1 VRIQG
6 EEVGSGFRKVEVNL
20 IMKNNIEMD
29 QTCEM
34 NEVNAE
40 NMMNEMNRMNEK
52 HMMTGQN
59 SMCERIRVIENVGM
73 NVIYSYTGNDR
84 MSEINGRYDVIDL
97 TPVKEMREMKQ
108 MKMTSYIYS
117 LDEEFRLDSGDERLD
132 LHDLHTSTD
141 YRGPITISRKVTH
154 RRGKKASKRAGRV
167 SVLLG
172 AFAMAL
178 GLTMAAPSAGA
189 QKLEQGV
196 RGEHVLQLQEQLSEL
211 GYFKAGLTGYYGS
224 ITKGAVRKFQQ
235 AQGLSADG
243 IAGPATLN
251 RLNKKAAAQ
260 GNTLRQL
267 AKLIHGEARGESF
280 EGQVAVGAV
289 VLNRVHSNAFP
300 SSIPKVIFQK
310 GQFTAIDDGQFNT
323 KPTQTSYQAARKALN
338 GTDPTNGALY
348 YYNPKIATSL
358 WSKSR
363 PTLLT
368 IGQHDFTR

>member
-1 VRIQG
+1 
-6 EEVGSGFRKVEVNL
+6 
-20 IMKNNIEMD
+20 MKNSIKMD
-29 QTCEM
+29 QTNTM
-34 NEVNAE
+34 AKKHKVSGTKSANELIRAYRLE
-40 NMMNEMNRMNEK
+40 LSKIAGNME
-52 HMMTGQN
+52 
-59 SMCERIRVIENVGM
+59 
-73 NVIYSYTGNDR
+73 
-84 MSEINGRYDVIDL
+84 
-97 TPVKEMREMKQ
+97 
-108 MKMTSYIYS
+108 
-117 LDEEFRLDSGDERLD
+117 
-132 LHDLHTSTD
+132 
-141 YRGPITISRKVTH
+141 PITVSRAVTH
-154 RRGKKASKRAGRV
+154 RRGKKAGKRAGRV
-167 SVLLG
+167 SLLLS
-172 AFAMAL
+172 AFAIAL

-196 RGEHVLQLQEQLSEL
+196 QSEHVLQLQEQLRDL

-224 ITKGAVRKFQQ
+224 ITKSAVRKFQQ

-251 RLNKKAAAQ
+251 RLNKKAKAE
-260 GNTLRQL
+260 GETLRQL

-289 VLNRVHSNAFP
+289 VLNRVQSNAFP
-300 SSIPKVIFQK
+300 SSIPQVIFQK

-323 KPTQTSYQAARKALN
+323 KPTATSYKAARKALN
-338 GTDPTNGALY
+338 GADPTNGALY

>member
-1 VRIQG
+1 M
-6 EEVGSGFRKVEVNL
+6 
-20 IMKNNIEMD
+20 MKNNFEKD

-34 NEVNAE
+34 NEVNVE
-40 NMMNEMNRMNEK
+40 NMMNEK
-52 HMMTGQN
+52 HMMSGQN
-59 SMCERIRVIENVGM
+59 SVCERIRVIENVGM

-260 GNTLRQL
+260 GNALRQL

>member
-1 VRIQG
+1 
-6 EEVGSGFRKVEVNL
+6 
-20 IMKNNIEMD
+20 MKNNIEMD
-29 QTCEM
+29 QTREM

-40 NMMNEMNRMNEK
+40 NMMNEKNRMNEK
-52 HMMTGQN
+52 YMMSGQN
-59 SMCERIRVIENVGM
+59 GVCEVIRVTDNVGM
-73 NVIYSYTGNDR
+73 NVMYSYNGNDKI
-84 MSEINGRYDVIDL
+84 SEINGRTDVIDL
-97 TPVKEMREMKQ
+97 TPVQEMREMKQ
-108 MKMTSYIYS
+108 MKMTSYMYS
-117 LDEEFRLDSGDERLD
+117 PDEEFRLDSGDERLD

-141 YRGPITISRKVTH
+141 YRGPITVSRKVTH
-154 RRGKKASKRAGRV
+154 RRGEKAGKRAGRV

-323 KPTQTSYQAARKALN
+323 KPTATSYKAARKALN
-338 GTDPTNGALY
+338 GADPTNGALY

>member
-1 VRIQG
+1 
-6 EEVGSGFRKVEVNL
+6 
-20 IMKNNIEMD
+20 MKNINEMD
-29 QTCEM
+29 QTYEM
-34 NEVNAE
+34 IEK
-40 NMMNEMNRMNEK
+40 NMMNEKNKMNEK
-52 HMMTGQN
+52 QMMSGQN
-59 SMCERIRVIENVGM
+59 SECELIRVIENAGM
-73 NVIYSYTGNDR
+73 NVMYSYNGNDR

-97 TPVKEMREMKQ
+97 TPVREMKEMNQ

-141 YRGPITISRKVTH
+141 HMEPINVSRKVTH
-154 RRGKKASKRAGRV
+154 RRGRKAGKRAGRV

-172 AFAMAL
+172 AFAMVL

-338 GTDPTNGALY
+338 GTDPTHGALY

>member
-1 VRIQG
+1 
-6 EEVGSGFRKVEVNL
+6 
-20 IMKNNIEMD
+20 
-29 QTCEM
+29 
-34 NEVNAE
+34 
-40 NMMNEMNRMNEK
+40 
-52 HMMTGQN
+52 
-59 SMCERIRVIENVGM
+59 
-73 NVIYSYTGNDR
+73 
-84 MSEINGRYDVIDL
+84 
-97 TPVKEMREMKQ
+97 
-108 MKMTSYIYS
+108 
-117 LDEEFRLDSGDERLD
+117 
-132 LHDLHTSTD
+132 
-141 YRGPITISRKVTH
+141 
-154 RRGKKASKRAGRV
+154 
-167 SVLLG
+167 
-172 AFAMAL
+172 MAL
-178 GLTMAAPSAGA
+178 GLTIAAPSAGA

-196 RGEHVLQLQEQLSEL
+196 RGEHVLQLQEQLNEL

-289 VLNRVHSNAFP
+289 VLNRVHSDVFP

-338 GTDPTNGALY
+338 GTDPTHGALY

>member
-1 VRIQG
+1 M
-6 EEVGSGFRKVEVNL
+6 
-20 IMKNNIEMD
+20 MKNKTEMD
-29 QTCEM
+29 QTREM
-34 NEVNAE
+34 NEKNT
-40 NMMNEMNRMNEK
+40 MNEK
-52 HMMTGQN
+52 HMMSEQH
-59 SMCERIRVIENVGM
+59 SVCEVVRVIENVGM
-73 NVIYSYTGNDR
+73 NVMYSYSGNDR
-84 MSEINGRYDVIDL
+84 MSEINRRYDVIDL
-97 TPVKEMREMKQ
+97 TPVEVMKDMKQ
-108 MKMTSYIYS
+108 MKVTSYIYS
-117 LDEEFRLDSGDERLD
+117 SDEELRFDSRDERLD
-132 LHDLHTSTD
+132 LHELHTSTD
-141 YRGPITISRKVTH
+141 HMEPITVSRKVTH
-154 RRGKKASKRAGRV
+154 RRGRKAGKRAGLV
-167 SVLLG
+167 SMFLG
-172 AFAMAL
+172 ACAMTL
-178 GLTMAAPSAGA
+178 GLTVAAPSAGA

-196 RGEHVLQLQEQLSEL
+196 RSEHVLQLQEQLSDL

-251 RLNKKAAAQ
+251 RLNKKAKAE
-260 GNTLRQL
+260 GETLRQL

-323 KPTQTSYQAARKALN
+323 KPTATSYKAARKALN
-338 GTDPTNGALY
+338 GVDPTHGALY
-348 YYNPKIATSL
+348 YYNPKIATSM

>member
-1 VRIQG
+1 
-6 EEVGSGFRKVEVNL
+6 
-20 IMKNNIEMD
+20 MKNINEMD

-34 NEVNAE
+34 IEK
-40 NMMNEMNRMNEK
+40 NMMNEKNKMNEK
-52 HMMTGQN
+52 QMMSGQN
-59 SMCERIRVIENVGM
+59 SVYELIRVIENVGM
-73 NVIYSYTGNDR
+73 NVMYSYNGNDR

-97 TPVKEMREMKQ
+97 TPIREMKEMNQ

-141 YRGPITISRKVTH
+141 HMEPINVSRKVTH
-154 RRGKKASKRAGRV
+154 RRGRKAGKRAGRV

-172 AFAMAL
+172 AFAMVL

-280 EGQVAVGAV
+280 EGKVAVGAV

-338 GTDPTNGALY
+338 GTDPTHGALY

>member
-1 VRIQG
+1 M
-6 EEVGSGFRKVEVNL
+6 
-20 IMKNNIEMD
+20 MKNKFEMD
-29 QTCEM
+29 QTYEM
-34 NEVNAE
+34 NAK
-40 NMMNEMNRMNEK
+40 NMMNEQNKMNEK
-52 HMMTGQN
+52 QMKSGQN
-59 SMCERIRVIENVGM
+59 SVCERIRVIEDGGINVM
-73 NVIYSYTGNDR
+73 YSYNGNDR

-97 TPVKEMREMKQ
+97 TPVKEMKQ

-117 LDEEFRLDSGDERLD
+117 HDEEFKLDHGDERLD

-141 YRGPITISRKVTH
+141 HMEPITVSRKVTH
-154 RRGKKASKRAGRV
+154 RRGRKAGKRAGRV

-196 RGEHVLQLQEQLSEL
+196 RGERVLQLQEQLSEL

-224 ITKGAVRKFQQ
+224 ITKGSVRKFQQ

-323 KPTQTSYQAARKALN
+323 KPTQTSYKAARKALN
-338 GTDPTNGALY
+338 GVDPTHGALY

>member
-1 VRIQG
+1 
-6 EEVGSGFRKVEVNL
+6 
-20 IMKNNIEMD
+20 MKNINEMD
-29 QTCEM
+29 QTYEM
-34 NEVNAE
+34 IEK
-40 NMMNEMNRMNEK
+40 NMMNEKNKMNEK
-52 HMMTGQN
+52 QMMSGQN
-59 SMCERIRVIENVGM
+59 SVCELIRVIENVGM
-73 NVIYSYTGNDR
+73 NVMYSYNGNDR

-97 TPVKEMREMKQ
+97 TPIREMKEMNQ

-141 YRGPITISRKVTH
+141 HMEPINVSRKFTH
-154 RRGKKASKRAGRV
+154 RRGRKAGKRAGRV
-167 SVLLG
+167 SVFLG
-172 AFAMAL
+172 AFAMVL

-289 VLNRVHSNAFP
+289 VLNRVDSNAFP

-338 GTDPTNGALY
+338 GTDPTHGALY

>member
-1 VRIQG
+1 
-6 EEVGSGFRKVEVNL
+6 
-20 IMKNNIEMD
+20 MKNINEMD
-29 QTCEM
+29 QTYEM
-34 NEVNAE
+34 IEK
-40 NMMNEMNRMNEK
+40 NMMNEKNKMNEK
-52 HMMTGQN
+52 QMMSGQN
-59 SMCERIRVIENVGM
+59 SVCELIRVIENAGM
-73 NVIYSYTGNDR
+73 NVMYSYNGNDR

-97 TPVKEMREMKQ
+97 IPIREMKEMNQ

-141 YRGPITISRKVTH
+141 HMEPINVSRKVTH
-154 RRGKKASKRAGRV
+154 RRGRKAGKRAGRV

-172 AFAMAL
+172 AFAMVL

-251 RLNKKAAAQ
+251 RLNKKATAQ

-338 GTDPTNGALY
+338 GTDPTHGALY

>member
-1 VRIQG
+1 
-6 EEVGSGFRKVEVNL
+6 
-20 IMKNNIEMD
+20 MKNINEMD
-29 QTCEM
+29 QTYEM
-34 NEVNAE
+34 IEK
-40 NMMNEMNRMNEK
+40 NMMNEKNKMNEK
-52 HMMTGQN
+52 QMMSGQN
-59 SMCERIRVIENVGM
+59 SVCELIRVIENVGM
-73 NVIYSYTGNDR
+73 NVMYSYNGNDR

-97 TPVKEMREMKQ
+97 TPIREMKEMNQ

-117 LDEEFRLDSGDERLD
+117 LDEEFRLDSGDERLI

-141 YRGPITISRKVTH
+141 HMEPINVSRKVTH
-154 RRGKKASKRAGRV
+154 RRGRKAGKRAGRV

-172 AFAMAL
+172 AFAMVL

-338 GTDPTNGALY
+338 GTDPTHGALY